1 MFIKLHSLN
10 KPKYINAAVLFK
22 KNKPLKILKL
32 KIPKLKK
39 GQVLVKLIF
48 SGICRSQLMEIG
60 GLRGKDPYLPHLLG
74 HEGFGEVIEIGP
86 MVKKVKVGQK
96 VILSWIKSKGINA
109 AGPIYYLNE
118 TRINAGPITTF
129 SDFSIIAEN
138 RLSVAPKSIN
148 PIEGVLFGCAV
159 PTGSGMVFNELKI
172 NYKKTTAIFGV
183 GGVGIF
189 SLIACKI
196 LKAKKIVAID
206 VNEKKLNIAKK
217 LGATHT
223 VNPLK
228 ENLLQKI
235 NIITSGK
242 MIDYAIDCAG
252 KVNTIEN
259 AFNIINN
266 NGTCIFA
273 SHPEKN
279 KKINI
284 DPFELIKGKKIIGTW
299 GGSVNPDIDIKKFY
313 FKMKKSNINF
323 KLINSNVYNFK
334 NINRAIK
341 DFSIGKVLRPIIKF

>member
-1 MFIKLHSLN
+1 MKSYSLK
-10 KPKYINAAVLFK
+10 KPDYINAAVLFK
-22 KNKPLKILKL
+22 KNTPLKILKL
-32 KIPKLKK
+32 KIPKLKT
-39 GQVLVKLIF
+39 GQVLIKLIY

-86 MVKKVKVGQK
+86 KVKKVKVGQK
-96 VILSWIKSKGINA
+96 VILSWIKGKGINA
-109 AGPIYYLNE
+109 DGPIYYFNE

-129 SDFSIIAEN
+129 SDFTIIAEN
-138 RLSVAPKSIN
+138 RVSAAPKSIN

-172 NYKKTTAIFGV
+172 NSKNTIAIFGV
-183 GGVGIF
+183 GGIGIF

-196 LKAKKIVAID
+196 LKVKKIVAID
-206 VNEKKLNIAKK
+206 INEKKLHIAKK
-217 LGATHT
+217 LGATDI

-228 ENLLQKI
+228 ENLVKKI

-252 KVNTIEN
+252 KVNTIED

-279 KKINI
+279 KKIKI

-299 GGSVNPDIDIKKFY
+299 GGSVNPDIDLRKFY
-313 FKMKKSNINF
+313 FKMKNSKINF
-323 KLINSNVYNFK
+323 KLINSHIYKFK
-334 NINRAIK
+334 DINKALK